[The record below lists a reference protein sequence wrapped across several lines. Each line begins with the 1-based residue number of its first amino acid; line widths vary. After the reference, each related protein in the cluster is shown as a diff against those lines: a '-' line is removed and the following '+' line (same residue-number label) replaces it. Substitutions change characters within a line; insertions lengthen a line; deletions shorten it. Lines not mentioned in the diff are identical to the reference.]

1 MMGDLELHY
10 LSIHLSTARIIVDPK
25 NKTIVITGGAR
36 GLGLCMAET
45 FAAKGA
51 NLALVDI
58 NEDVLASAVETC
70 KGHGVEA
77 KGYAVN
83 VAVES
88 EVEQLFNQIQNDFG
102 SVDCLINNAG
112 IIRDGLLVKGKDG
125 VVEKKMSLNQWQSVI
140 DVNLTGVFLCGREA
154 AVKMIENKN
163 GGVIINISSVSKD
176 GNMGQS
182 NYTSAKA
189 AVAAM
194 ATTWAKELAK
204 HQVRAAAI
212 APGFINTEI
221 LQDMKPEALEMLTK
235 QVPLKRL
242 GEPTEIAKTAL
253 YIFENDYL
261 SGRTIYVDGGFRL

>member
-1 MMGDLELHY
+1 M
-10 LSIHLSTARIIVDPK
+10 DPK
-25 NKTIVITGGAR
+25 NKTVVITGGAR

-45 FAAKGA
+45 FAARGA

-58 NEDVLASAVETC
+58 NKEALEKAVETV
-70 KGHGVEA
+70 KAHGVEA
-77 KGYAVN
+77 RSYAVN
-83 VAVES
+83 VAREE
-88 EVEQLFNQIQNDFG
+88 EVEALFNQIQADFS

-125 VVEKKMSLNQWQSVI
+125 VVEKKMSMAQWQAVI

-176 GNMGQS
+176 GNLGQS

-204 HQVRAAAI
+204 HQIRAAAI
-212 APGFINTEI
+212 APGFMNTEI
-221 LQDMKPEALEMLTK
+221 LQDMKAEALEKLSKTI
-235 QVPLKRL
+235 PLNRL
-242 GEPTEIAKTAL
+242 GEPEEIAKTAL
-253 YIFENDYL
+253 FIFENDYL

>member
-1 MMGDLELHY
+1 
-10 LSIHLSTARIIVDPK
+10 
-25 NKTIVITGGAR
+25 
-36 GLGLCMAET
+36 MAET
-45 FAAKGA
+45 FANKGA

-58 NEDVLASAVETC
+58 NQADLEKAVSKC
-70 KGHGVEA
+70 QGLGVKA
-77 KGYAVN
+77 KGYAAN
-83 VAVES
+83 VAKEE
-88 EVEQLFNQIQNDFG
+88 EVEKLFNDIQKDFG

-125 VVEKKMSLNQWQSVI
+125 VVEKKMSMAQWQSVI

-154 AVKMIENKN
+154 AVKMIENRN

-194 ATTWAKELAK
+194 AVTWAKELAK
-204 HQVRAAAI
+204 HQIRAAAI

-221 LQDMKPEALEMLTK
+221 LQDMKPEALDMLK
-235 QVPLKRL
+235 KRVPLDRL
-242 GEPTEIAKTAL
+242 GQPEEIAKTAL
-253 YIFENDYL
+253 FIFENDYL

>member
-1 MMGDLELHY
+1 
-10 LSIHLSTARIIVDPK
+10 VDPK
-25 NKTIVITGGAR
+25 SKTVVVTGGAR

-45 FAAKGA
+45 FADKGA
-51 NLALVDI
+51 NIALVDI
-58 NEDVLASAVETC
+58 NKNDLEKAVEKC
-70 KGHGVEA
+70 KSHGVDA
-77 KGYAVN
+77 KGYAAN
-83 VAVES
+83 VAKEE
-88 EVEQLFNQIQNDFG
+88 EVENLFNQIQSDFG

-125 VVEKKMSLNQWQSVI
+125 VVEKKMSMAQWQSVI

-154 AVKMIENKN
+154 AVKMVENKS

-204 HQVRAAAI
+204 HQIRAAAI
-212 APGFINTEI
+212 APGFMNTEI
-221 LQDMKPEALEMLTK
+221 LQDMKQEALEKISKTI
-235 QVPLKRL
+235 PLNRL
-242 GEPTEIAKTAL
+242 GEPEEIAKTAL
-253 YIFENDYL
+253 FIFENDYL

>member
-1 MMGDLELHY
+1 
-10 LSIHLSTARIIVDPK
+10 VDPK
-25 NKTIVITGGAR
+25 NKTIVVTGGAR
-36 GLGLCMAET
+36 GLGLCMAEM

-58 NEDVLASAVETC
+58 NKEDLEKAVKTV
-70 KGHGVEA
+70 KAHGVKVEA
-77 KGYAVN
+77 YAVN

-88 EVEQLFNQIQNDFG
+88 EVEQLFDQVQADFG

-112 IIRDGLLVKGKDG
+112 IIRDGLLVKGKEG
-125 VVEKKMSLNQWQSVI
+125 VVEKKMSLAQWQSVI

-176 GNMGQS
+176 GNLGQS

-194 ATTWAKELAK
+194 AVTWAKELAK
-204 HQVRAAAI
+204 HQIRAAAI
-212 APGFINTEI
+212 APGFMNTEI
-221 LQDMKPEALEMLTK
+221 LQDMKQEALEKISKTI
-235 QVPLKRL
+235 PLKRL
-242 GEPTEIAKTAL
+242 GEPEEIAKTAL
-253 YIFENDYL
+253 FIFENDYL

>member
-1 MMGDLELHY
+1 MD
-10 LSIHLSTARIIVDPK
+10 SK

-58 NEDVLASAVETC
+58 NKEDLVKAVAKIES
-70 KGHGVEA
+70 HGVKA
-77 KGYAVN
+77 KAYAVN
-83 VAVES
+83 VAVEAD
-88 EVEQLFNQIQNDFG
+88 VENLFNQIQADFG

-125 VVEKKMSLNQWQSVI
+125 VVEKKMSLAQWQSVI

-176 GNMGQS
+176 GNLGQS

-194 ATTWAKELAK
+194 AVTWSKELAK
-204 HQVRAAAI
+204 HQIRSMAI
-212 APGFINTEI
+212 APGFMNTEI
-221 LQDMKPEALEMLTK
+221 LQDMKQEALEKISKTI
-235 QVPLKRL
+235 PLNRL
-242 GEPTEIAKTAL
+242 GEPEEIAKTAL
-253 YIFENDYL
+253 FIFENDYL

>member
-1 MMGDLELHY
+1 M
-10 LSIHLSTARIIVDPK
+10 DPK
-25 NKTIVITGGAR
+25 NKTIVVTGGAR
-36 GLGLCMAET
+36 GLGFCMAET
-45 FAAKGA
+45 FANKGA

-58 NEDVLASAVETC
+58 NQTDLEKAVSKIEDL
-70 KGHGVEA
+70 GVKA

-83 VAVES
+83 VSKEE
-88 EVEQLFNQIQNDFG
+88 EVEQLFNNIQQDFG

-125 VVEKKMSLNQWQSVI
+125 VVEKKMTMAQWQSVI

-194 ATTWAKELAK
+194 AVTWAKELAK
-204 HQVRAAAI
+204 HQIRAAAI

-221 LQDMKPEALEMLTK
+221 LQDMKPEALDMLK
-235 QVPLKRL
+235 KRVPLDRL

-253 YIFENDYL
+253 FIFENDYL
-261 SGRTIYVDGGFRL
+261 SGRTIYIDGGFRL

>member
-1 MMGDLELHY
+1 
-10 LSIHLSTARIIVDPK
+10 VDPK

-45 FAAKGA
+45 FAKKGA
-51 NLALVDI
+51 NIALVDI
-58 NEDVLASAVETC
+58 NKTDLEKAVATC
-70 KGHGVEA
+70 QNHGIKA

-88 EVEQLFNQIQNDFG
+88 DVEKLFDDVIADFS

-125 VVEKKMSLNQWQSVI
+125 VVEKKMSLHQWQSVI

-154 AVKMIENKN
+154 AVKMIEGKK

-194 ATTWAKELAK
+194 AVTWAKELSK
-204 HQVRAAAI
+204 HQIRAAAI
-212 APGFINTEI
+212 APGFMNTEI
-221 LQDMKPEALEMLTK
+221 LQDMKAEALEKLAK
-235 QVPLKRL
+235 GIPLNRL
-242 GEPTEIAKTAL
+242 GEPEEIAKTAL
-253 YIFENDYL
+253 FIFENDYL
-261 SGRTIYVDGGFRL
+261 NGRTIYVDGGFRL

>member
-1 MMGDLELHY
+1 M
-10 LSIHLSTARIIVDPK
+10 DPQ

-45 FAAKGA
+45 FAKKGA
-51 NLALVDI
+51 NVALVDI
-58 NEDVLASAVETC
+58 NQDDLVKAVAACEAHGITAKAYPCNVAKEEDV
-70 KGHGVEA
+70 
-77 KGYAVN
+77 
-83 VAVES
+83 
-88 EVEQLFNQIQNDFG
+88 EQMFQQIQNDFG

-154 AVKMIENKN
+154 AVKMIEGGN

-194 ATTWAKELAK
+194 AVTWAKELAK
-204 HQVRAAAI
+204 HQIRSAAI
-212 APGFINTEI
+212 APGFMNTEI
-221 LQDMKPEALEMLTK
+221 LQDMKQEALDKISKTI
-235 QVPLKRL
+235 PLRRL
-242 GEPTEIAKTAL
+242 GEPEEIAKTAL
-253 YIFENDYL
+253 FIFENDYL

>member
-1 MMGDLELHY
+1 MN
-10 LSIHLSTARIIVDPK
+10 PNK
-25 NKTIVITGGAR
+25 KTIVITGGAR

-51 NLALVDI
+51 NIALVDI
-58 NEDVLASAVETC
+58 NKDDLVKAVAKVES
-70 KGHGVEA
+70 HGVKA

-83 VAVES
+83 VAIEADVEN
-88 EVEQLFNQIQNDFG
+88 LFNQVQADFG

-112 IIRDGLLVKGKDG
+112 IIRDGLLVKAKDG
-125 VVEKKMSLNQWQSVI
+125 VVEKKMTMAQWQSVI

-176 GNMGQS
+176 GNLGQS

-194 ATTWAKELAK
+194 AVTWAKELAK
-204 HQVRAAAI
+204 HQIRAAAI
-212 APGFINTEI
+212 APGFMNTEI
-221 LQDMKPEALEMLTK
+221 LQDMKQEALEKISKTI
-235 QVPLKRL
+235 PLNRL
-242 GEPTEIAKTAL
+242 GEPEEIAKTAL
-253 YIFENDYL
+253 FIFENDYL

>member
-1 MMGDLELHY
+1 MRRDLRLGHF
-10 LSIHLSTARIIVDPK
+10 IHTTTQEIIVDPK

-36 GLGLCMAET
+36 GLGYCMAET

-51 NLALVDI
+51 NLALADI
-58 NEDVLASAVETC
+58 NKDDLAKAVE
-70 KGHGVEA
+70 KIEQLGVKA

-83 VAVES
+83 VAVEAD
-88 EVEQLFNQIQNDFG
+88 VENLFNQVQADFG
-102 SVDCLINNAG
+102 SVDGLVNNAG

-125 VVEKKMSLNQWQSVI
+125 VVEKKMSMAQWQSVI

-154 AVKMIENKN
+154 AVKMIENRN

-204 HQVRAAAI
+204 HQIRAAAI

-221 LQDMKPEALEMLTK
+221 LQDMKPEALDMLK
-235 QVPLKRL
+235 KRVPLDRL
-242 GEPTEIAKTAL
+242 GEPKEIANTAL
-253 YIFENDYL
+253 FIFENDYI
-261 SGRTIYVDGGFRL
+261 SGRTYYVDGGFRL